1 MPTLFNTL
9 FVRTLSAS
17 LCGTILVAC
26 GGGSGDAAPANV
38 MASNAANIVSSDAA
52 GAVASASMDTT
63 AASIYSGRGAS
74 GQTPTVKPAG
84 NTTVTAPARM
94 ITNVQLQN
102 TSTVAQTNVPFT
114 FGQVFAPGHLAK
126 DTALNGRF
134 DNGETMPLQVDVK
147 ALHADGTVRHA
158 IISGVIQN
166 IAASQVRKM
175 ELVTGGAA
183 SNSAGATTAQL
194 LNSGFTASVNAT
206 IGGVRY
212 SASADQLIKAGKTK
226 SWLAGASANEWLV
239 SAPLTTTNGEAHP
252 HLTARFAVRWYEAAK
267 KARVDVIVENNWAY
281 ETAPSNFTYDVEV
294 LVGGKSVYAKPA
306 LTHLHHARWRKVFW
320 QGNAAPDALNVKHDV
335 AYLMATGAI
344 ANYDR
349 SITIKE
355 ATLANLKNGW
365 TGDSITPMNVGS
377 AMRYM
382 PTTGGRGDIG
392 LLPSWSVVYLLS
404 MDSRA
409 KMVTLGNGDLSGSWS
424 SHYRDKKTDQP
435 ISIVDYPY
443 MTLLGRYGDTLNPA
457 TKKYESFPSCAA
469 SGACAT
475 PFTHDTSHQPSLA
488 YLPYLV
494 TGDNYYLE
502 ELQFWATHNVL
513 QYNPRYREY
522 AKGVIQSDQVRGQAW
537 TLRSIAEA
545 AYITPDTDRLK
556 SHFTSFVSNSLD
568 WYNKTYTDNPQANKL
583 GVLINQAFAYRS
595 GTGIG
600 PWQDDFFTQSVG
612 HAADLGFTEAKRLLV
627 WKAKFPVQ
635 RMTDNGLCWIDGAIY
650 SLAIKATSSGP
661 VFDTLKEAAVQSQTE
676 ALRALSC
683 GSAEMGKLLGLKAGE
698 MTGYSTSA
706 MGYPSNMQP
715 ALAYSV
721 PVSGAAGKAA
731 WDRFMARSNKPDYS
745 VLPQFAIIPR

>member
-320 QGNAAPDALNVKHDV
+320 QGNAAPDALNVKHDA